1 MLGDVGKRDR
11 QRLMLERALKI
22 AEEQDYKLDHLDAL
36 CNLGVLYYSLGN
48 IEFALFNLSQAEK
61 EARSIRNSE
70 SLSHI
75 LYVTANCL
83 RKRGNYIEAIE
94 KSEESYKIYPEP
106 ENQLHNF
113 ITLGLI
119 YSMLCSSKQD
129 PKRKDYFQKSKIYFE
144 RGMQLAVEQRDPRKI
159 FVCTSIWDL
168 FMVISNTL
176 IWQSST

>member
-75 LYVTANCL
+75 LYVM
-83 RKRGNYIEAIE
+83 
-94 KSEESYKIYPEP
+94 
-106 ENQLHNF
+106 
-113 ITLGLI
+113 LI
-119 YSMLCSSKQD
+119 
-129 PKRKDYFQKSKIYFE
+129 
-144 RGMQLAVEQRDPRKI
+144 A
-159 FVCTSIWDL
+159 
-168 FMVISNTL
+168 
-176 IWQSST
+176 